1 MGRRAA
7 AILASAACALASVLP
22 ATAGC
27 LDGRWPLERESA
39 AIAAASGTAPLA
51 NGAHVRLERFQALTL
66 ALQPPAEPPGHLT
79 GQSPNRVIE
88 PPTGHEGYILV
99 MVDAPGLYQV
109 TLAEAAWVDVVQRG
123 LFLPAAAFTQAKDC
137 PGVQKSLRF
146 DLKPG
151 AGLLRISR
159 ALGPRITF
167 VLSEVDHTGE

>member
-7 AILASAACALASVLP
+7 AVLVSAACALAFVIP
-22 ATAGC
+22 ARAGC
-27 LDGRWPLERESA
+27 LDGRWPLEREAA
-39 AIAAASGTAPLA
+39 AIAAASGTTPLA
-51 NGAHVRLERFQALTL
+51 SGTHVRLERFQTLTL
-66 ALQPPAEPPGHLT
+66 TLKPPAEPAGHST
-79 GQSPNRVIE
+79 GQFPNHVAE
-88 PPTGHEGYILV
+88 PPAGHEGYILL

-137 PGVQKSLRF
+137 PGVQKSVRF

-159 ALGPRITF
+159 AVGPRITF